1 LAKPGLRAALAVAVV
16 VLAFELLT
24 LACLRWHFFDT
35 GFVRSMALRDARGR
49 DQRGARKRGGVT
61 Q

>member
-1 LAKPGLRAALAVAVV
+1 MAKPGLRAALAVAVV

-35 GFVRSMALRDARGR
+35 GFVRSMASATLG
-49 DQRGARKRGGVT
+49 GAISAALGSAAG
-61 Q
+61 